1 MIDTAEKNCSFA
13 DLEST
18 LARMR
23 IAESR
28 SKTRRVLYHRCTKTC
43 HEWSNILT
51 HGSLTTPHCCTHSQ
65 RETVLYS

>member
-1 MIDTAEKNCSFA
+1 MFYVPCSMYKWEQGMIDTAENCSFA

-28 SKTRRVLYHRCTKTC
+28 SKTRRVLH
-43 HEWSNILT
+43 HMS
-51 HGSLTTPHCCTHSQ
+51 
-65 RETVLYS
+65 